1 MSLISIKNT
10 HLEGDLKISKIKAIK
25 FSKISL
31 FFFILFSFLTLGLF
45 ALFAKWSKKFRY
57 LFLYKQCDIKFA
69 QAFGLT
75 TKSGSFDIVPLQK
88 EEIEGKS
95 TIFFVFKLLK
105 YHYANEY
112 GFFEPMEFT
121 EINTMHFNDIYSQ
134 YSKGLTKKT
143 HTIQSKKFGENKK
156 EIPIPNIIEY
166 MFHEMTTPFFMLQ
179 YFSAIIWVL
188 ENVVVYAIVLLGVS
202 FALTIIS
209 YFFVRSSQ
217 KKIQELAHYDIPV
230 KVFREINQN
239 YITVSSKE
247 IVPGDVFVLENNM
260 KLPCD
265 VLLLSGEA
273 IINESMLTGESTPI
287 AKFPINGGPNEILD
301 LKSHKRHIIYEGTMV
316 LQIKSKDLKKLVL
329 VLAIRTAFTTLKGQ
343 MIRSILHPQKKIDY
357 FFRQA
362 IKFLFSFLVIAL
374 LLYGEMLYFLLKYD
388 LSTRL
393 ILLRLADVIISTIP
407 PALNVYFQFPINFS
421 IIRLKS
427 KGILGLQPQK
437 IRDAGNIKI
446 CCFDKT
452 GTLTEN
458 GLEVYGFYEKDEKNE
473 LKLKLTENCKEEIDI
488 FPKKLIVKLFAT
500 CHNNCL
506 IEDELLGDVL
516 DIKMFHF
523 SQYKFIPSYN
533 DDLAYSVKFGEK
545 TILNVSKI
553 YEFESE
559 YQCMSTIVFDNEMNS
574 WMVFTKGAPEKI
586 KKICKK
592 NSIPKNFTNLMEGMA
607 IQGFRVLGLAY
618 KTVEIATKAKILL
631 QREEVENDLNFLG
644 FLIMQNKIK
653 HDTAKIMKRLKYADF
668 SLKIISGDN
677 PLTTIQAAK
686 ESQIIHNDKNVF
698 LLEINEEN
706 NLNIKEIQNIHDNSF
721 KTEESIENLL
731 EKQNNPIKFEKE
743 GEKLIEMER
752 LQESQM
758 IIEDE
763 KAKNHKNLIN
773 IFSPPKKDKEF
784 AMTGDFYEYMAT
796 NRDFSNEMKK
806 KILISTKVFARV
818 KPDQKG
824 KIIESLK
831 NFTSFGVAMVGDGA
845 NDCAALKKADVGI
858 SFTQADASF
867 AAPFISL
874 DSSIS
879 CIEKVLLEGRAC
891 LITLVEIFIYT
902 ENTNFIFFIGNCIL
916 IANISHFNDFQYII
930 FVFLLIVPLTIS
942 LGLSRPSKQLTYN
955 FPDQNLFG
963 SFNLVQ
969 NYGLLLLICISMFFS
984 YILLISQDFYVFK
997 TYLENET
1004 FGDSNPE
1011 NTVVYFSA
1019 IYLITGYSLILIH
1032 SHPFKDKVYKN
1043 YTFFSWFLLNI
1054 LYIIIANYEY
1064 DVNIPGLELLDFEKE
1079 FKIKLCFLNLGLL
1092 LVAYFFIWTV
1102 RKIKLEKEKQE
1113 SKSLGENHS

>member
-45 ALFAKWSKKFRY
+45 ALFAKWSKKLRY
-57 LFLYKQCDIKFA
+57 LFLYKECDLKSA
-69 QAFGLT
+69 RAFGIT
-75 TKSGSFDIVPLQK
+75 TKSGSFDIVPLQM
-88 EEIEGKS
+88 EEIEGKA

-112 GFFEPMEFT
+112 GYFEPMEFT
-121 EINTMHFNDIYSQ
+121 EINNKHFEDIYSH
-134 YSKGLTKKT
+134 YSKGLTEKM
-143 HTIQSKKFGENKK
+143 HIIQSKRFGVNQK

-188 ENVVVYAIVLLGVS
+188 ENVVVYAIVLLAVS
-202 FALTIIS
+202 FILTIIS

-217 KKIQELAHYDIPV
+217 KKIQELAHYDIQV
-230 KVFREINQN
+230 KVFREKTNFLTI
-239 YITVSSKE
+239 SSKE

-265 VLLLSGEA
+265 VILLSGEA

-287 AKFPINGGPNEILD
+287 AKFPINGGSNEIFD
-301 LKSHKRHIIYEGTMV
+301 SKTHQRHIIYEGTV
-316 LQIKSKDLKKLVL
+316 ALQIKCKDMKKFVL
-329 VLAIRTAFTTLKGQ
+329 VLAIKTAFTTLKGQ
-343 MIRSILHPQKKIDY
+343 MIRSILHPQKKRDY
-357 FFRQA
+357 FFGQA
-362 IKFLFSFLVIAL
+362 MKFLFSFLIIAL
-374 LLYGEMLYFLLKYD
+374 CLYGEMLYFLLKYD

-393 ILLRLADVIISTIP
+393 ILLRLADVVISTIP

-421 IIRLKS
+421 INRLKN
-427 KGILGLQPQK
+427 KGVLGLQPQK
-437 IRDAGNIKI
+437 IRDAGNISI

-458 GLEVYGFYEKDEKNE
+458 GLEVYGFYEKDQQNE
-473 LKLKLTENCKEEIDI
+473 LKLILADNLKEE
-488 FPKKLIVKLFAT
+488 FELFSKKLVVKLFAT

-506 IEDELLGDVL
+506 IDDELLGDVL
-516 DIKMFHF
+516 DIKMFQF

-533 DDLAYSVKFGEK
+533 DDLAYSVQFDEK
-545 TILNVSKI
+545 TILHVNKI

-559 YQCMSTIVFDNEMNS
+559 YQCMSTIVFDKEMNS

-586 KKICKK
+586 KKICK
-592 NSIPKNFTNLMEGMA
+592 NSSIPKNFTNMMEGMA
-607 IQGFRVLGLAY
+607 MQGFRVLGLAY
-618 KTVEIATKAKILL
+618 KTIEISSKTKILL

-653 HDTAKIMKRLKYADF
+653 LDTATIMRRLKYADF

-686 ESQIIHNDKNVF
+686 ESEIIQHNNNVF

-706 NLNIKEIQNIHDNSF
+706 NINIKEIQHINDSNYI
-721 KTEESIENLL
+721 TEESIESLT
-731 EKQNNPIKFEKE
+731 EKQKNPIKLEKIA
-743 GEKLIEMER
+743 EKFIEMER

-763 KAKNHKNLIN
+763 KAKSHRNVINLFNSTKNA
-773 IFSPPKKDKEF
+773 KEF
-784 AMTGDFYEYMAT
+784 AMTGDFYEYMMN
-796 NRDFSNEMKK
+796 NRDFSNDLRKQ
-806 KILISTKVFARV
+806 ILISTKVFARV

-831 NFTSFGVAMVGDGA
+831 NFTGLGVAMVGDGA

-879 CIEKVLLEGRAC
+879 CLEKVLLEGRAC

-942 LGLSRPSKQLTYN
+942 FGLSSPSKQLSCN

-963 SFNLVQ
+963 FFNLVQ
-969 NYGLLLLICISMFFS
+969 NYGLLFIICISMFLS
-984 YILLISQDFYVFK
+984 YILLISQDFYVFN
-997 TYLENET
+997 TYLENGT

-1019 IYLITGYSLILIH
+1019 IYLITGYSFIIIH
-1032 SHPFKDKVYKN
+1032 SHPFKDKIYKN
-1043 YTFFSWFLLNI
+1043 YAFFSWFLLNI
-1054 LYIIIANYEY
+1054 SYIIIANYEY
-1064 DVNIPGLELLDFEKE
+1064 DAIIPSLELWDFETK
-1079 FKIKLCFLNLGLL
+1079 FKVKLCFLNLGWLV
-1092 LVAYFFIWTV
+1092 VAYFFIWAV
-1102 RKIKLEKEKQE
+1102 RKFKLEKEK
-1113 SKSLGENHS
+1113 SKSLRKKLLGNN